1 MKLTLTKQE
10 VLLIQLLLHIY
21 KNELPDDGT
30 EKHGRFVGKLYKKIK
45 RQVINQLKLIKLWNR
60 IFRGIILR
68 LKQ

>member
-30 EKHGRFVGKLYKKIK
+30 EKQTFCREAV
-45 RQVINQLKLIKLWNR
+45 QENQKTSY
-60 IFRGIILR
+60 
-68 LKQ
+68 